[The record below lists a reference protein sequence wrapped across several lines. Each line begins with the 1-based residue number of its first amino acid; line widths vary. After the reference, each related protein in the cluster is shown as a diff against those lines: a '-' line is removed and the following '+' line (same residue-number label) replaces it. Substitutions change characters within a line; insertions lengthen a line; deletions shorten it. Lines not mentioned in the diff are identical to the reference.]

1 MPFVN
6 EVVSD
11 EDIDRYGLPFEK
23 GSGRY
28 WTRDAER
35 DFYLWGGKVGNPAFG
50 IEFEGQFHLYAYGV
64 DVLICL
70 EPGAGSSRLSDRPFI
85 VRWSR
90 LKSISPSNCH
100 GLGVNEALLIMKE
113 ALNVYGRNGRSDS
126 ASVPIQGTGRH
137 TANFPPAE

>member
-11 EDIDRYGLPFEK
+11 ADIDRYDLPFEK

-50 IEFEGQFHLYAYGV
+50 MEFEGQFHLFVNGIELFV
-64 DVLICL
+64 CL
-70 EPGAGSSRLSDRPFI
+70 EPGEGSFRLADRPYVI
-85 VRWSR
+85 RWHQV
-90 LKSISPSNCH
+90 KAVSPSNWH
-100 GLGVNEALLIMKE
+100 GLDRAWVLGVLRESLG
-113 ALNVYGRNGRSDS
+113 VYGR
-126 ASVPIQGTGRH
+126 TGRNDMPS
-137 TANFPPAE
+137 TALLVIFDF

>member
-11 EDIDRYGLPFEK
+11 ADIDRYGLPFEK

-50 IEFEGQFHLYAYGV
+50 VDFEGQFHLYIKGV
-64 DVLICL
+64 KFFVCL
-70 EPGAGSSRLSDRPFI
+70 EPGEGSFRLSDRPFV
-85 VRWSR
+85 VRWIR
-90 LKSISPSNCH
+90 LKAVAPRDLYDLEAARVRSILRES
-100 GLGVNEALLIMKE
+100 LK
-113 ALNVYGRNGRSDS
+113 VYGR
-126 ASVPIQGTGRH
+126 TGRNDMPSS
-137 TANFPPAE
+137 ALMVVCDF

>member
-35 DFYLWGGKVGNPAFG
+35 DFYLWGGNVGNPAFG
-50 IEFEGQFHLYAYGV
+50 EPVRVCFRIFLAGDLFTV
-64 DVLICL
+64 FL
-70 EPGAGSSRLSDRPFI
+70 EPPEVVRSSAEEP
-85 VRWSR
+85 
-90 LKSISPSNCH
+90 
-100 GLGVNEALLIMKE
+100 LLISWQKLLLVSPTCPSGERRDQLKRVLKE
-113 ALNVYGRNGRSDS
+113 ALGAYGEAGR
-126 ASVPIQGTGRH
+126 AGQVLQRIVVKTL
-137 TANFPPAE
+137 F